1 MESVHN
7 ELEFARPPVDEVV
20 FSVLFKS
27 LDMLLAPHLGTIWQE
42 FKKEGFLE
50 VVEQPPVMPTIE
62 NLSRSNQDPELQLS
76 NVPNFSR
83 IWFIHEQQYHIIQVQ
98 RDRFTFNWRKIEP
111 DQKYPGFTAIFERFA
126 KLYSRFQEIVRSMEV
141 GEVVPL
147 QYELTYIDQLLRGD
161 GWNTLNDVGEVYKLF
176 NKSEPSSSFW
186 SGAESVI
193 LRTSF
198 PIEDLNGRLHLA
210 VSHRVRVSDQKQ
222 TLQTD
227 FTMRGFPQAAEDNVM
242 ITWFTSAH
250 GCIRG
255 KFTGLFTED
264 IQTRTWGRK

>member
-1 MESVHN
+1 
-7 ELEFARPPVDEVV
+7 
-20 FSVLFKS
+20 
-27 LDMLLAPHLGTIWQE
+27 MLLAPHLGVMWEE
-42 FKKEGFLE
+42 FKKVGFSE

-62 NLSRSNQDPELQLS
+62 NLDHPNQETELHFK
-76 NVPNFSR
+76 NVPNFAR
-83 IWFIHEQQYHIIQVQ
+83 IWFIHEQQNHIIQIQ
-98 RDRFTFNWRKIEP
+98 RDRFTFNWRKTEP

-126 KLYSRFQEIVRSMEV
+126 KFYSRFQEIVRSMEV

-176 NKSEPSSSFW
+176 IKSEPSSSFW

-227 FTMRGFPQAAEDNVM
+227 FTMRGFPQAGEDNVM

-250 GCIRG
+250 GYIRG